1 MELTILRRHCRGLLA
16 LLLLLL
22 SAGAAWAQAG
32 QVYTATGIDVDITGD
47 IATLRDQAM
56 LEGQRKALQEVL
68 SDIAPAD
75 SVSSLTLPS
84 DDEISGWVQDFEIE
98 EEKLSATRYIGRFTF
113 RFMAEPV
120 QQFLAGNDVAFAQMQ
135 TKRLLVLPIY
145 TDETGNSNLWGAANL
160 WLAQW
165 SLKAP
170 NVSLVPMTL
179 PSGDVSDTSTL
190 SATQALA
197 GDLPRLTALAD
208 RYGAGDVLVAEARA
222 SPAGGDAG
230 EDGTQTLAITATRYS
245 REAPKSFSDSVT
257 GDAAAID
264 DLLGQSADRTIDW
277 VQNEWK
283 QANLVD
289 AGTQSRM
296 TIEVPI
302 STLKQWVDIK
312 KQLGGVPSLKSVQLV
327 SLTRTLAVLDISFL
341 GDVMQFQ
348 RSLAQQDLSLA
359 TAIGD
364 PNKGTLRQDANASAS
379 QPPPPAPLPSQL
391 TQPAAPPMTQPGM
404 PQMNQPA
411 VPSQMNEPAVP
422 NQPAVPQ

>member
-16 LLLLLL
+16 LLVLLL

-47 IATLRDQAM
+47 IATLRDEAM
-56 LEGQRKALQEVL
+56 LEGQRKALQKVL

-75 SVSSLTLPS
+75 SVSSLSLPS
-84 DDEISGWVQDFEIE
+84 DDEISAWVQDFEIE

-120 QQFLAGNDVAFAQMQ
+120 QQFLAGNNVAFAQMQ

-145 TDETGNSNLWGAANL
+145 TDEAGTSNLWGPANL

-179 PSGDVSDTSTL
+179 PSGDASDTSTL

-197 GDLPRLTALAD
+197 GDLPRLTAMAD

-222 SPAGGDAG
+222 SPAGA
-230 EDGTQTLAITATRYS
+230 DGTQTLAIAATRYS
-245 REAPKSFSDSVT
+245 REAPQSFSDTVT

-277 VQNEWK
+277 VQSEWK

-289 AGTQSRM
+289 ASKQSRM

-327 SLTRTLAVLDISFL
+327 TLTRTLAVLDISFL

-364 PNKGTLRQDANASAS
+364 PTKGTLRQDANASAS
-379 QPPPPAPLPSQL
+379 QPPPPAPLPSQM
-391 TQPAAPPMTQPGM
+391 TQPAV
-404 PQMNQPA
+404 PQMYQPAVPQTNQPA
-411 VPSQMNEPAVP
+411 IPSQMNEPAVP

>member
-16 LLLLLL
+16 VLLLLLA
-22 SAGAAWAQAG
+22 AGAAWAQAG
-32 QVYTATGIDVDITGD
+32 QVYTAAGINVDITGD

-56 LEGQRKALQEVL
+56 LEGQRKALEKVL
-68 SDIAPAD
+68 NDIAPAD
-75 SVSSLTLPS
+75 EVASLTLPS
-84 DDEISGWVQDFEIE
+84 DEEISNWVRDFEIE

-120 QQFLAGNDVAFAQMQ
+120 QQFLAGHDVAFAQMQ

-145 TDETGNSNLWGAANL
+145 TDETGNSNLWGPANL

-165 SLKAP
+165 SSRAP

-179 PSGDVSDTSTL
+179 PAGDDSDTSTL

-197 GDLPRLTALAD
+197 GDLPRLTAMAD
-208 RYGAGDVLVAEARA
+208 RYGAGDVLVAEARV
-222 SPAGGDAG
+222 SPGSTEGMK
-230 EDGTQTLAITATRYS
+230 TLVITATRYS
-245 REAPKSFSDSVT
+245 RETPKSFSDSVT

-264 DLLGQSADRTIDW
+264 DLLGQGADRTIDW
-277 VQNEWK
+277 VQSEWK

-289 AGTQSRM
+289 AGKQSRM

-341 GDVMQFQ
+341 GDVTQFQ

-364 PNKGTLRQDANASAS
+364 PTKGTLRQDANASAS
-379 QPPPPAPLPSQL
+379 QPPAPAPLPSQMMQ
-391 TQPAAPPMTQPGM
+391 TQPAVPQTYQPAVPG
-404 PQMNQPA
+404 QMNQPA
-411 VPSQMNEPAVP
+411 VPG
-422 NQPAVPQ
+422 QPAVSQ